1 MQILLALS
9 LVVLLVLAEPRTRYD
24 YRQSLKRPFVPG
36 PGLKTDSKQS
46 VLLPNFNPVG
56 NSVVA
61 SDRIRLAP
69 SVADASG
76 GVWCTQ
82 PNPHNEWM
90 VRFSFASTSHGGTHG
105 LAAGRGFA
113 FWYAK
118 DPSIQGALYGA
129 GSMWNGLLV
138 GLDTSSP
145 ETNRHSPLIYAI
157 KNDGYTTLDTPNAPP
172 ENQNFLGKCFRDYVN
187 APHNVFGRITYA
199 GRTLKVEIDLTQ
211 GGFGF
216 TECFRADNVVLPRGY
231 HFGFT
236 AATSAKAQADHD
248 LFAFEVFEVNPSGG
262 KGQSDHNGMPEN
274 KDELQKIKDAEA
286 AVLAAE
292 GWEYEEVLPVG
303 FQEAFSPEVLRNL
316 EDNQEKI
323 ITAINLL
330 QEKVGLI
337 PIQAARTVNARYDK
351 NALIHMNPL
360 DFKVRGVSGK
370 VDVMLS
376 LTTTLSEDIRQL
388 TTKIKLANDLGDASL
403 GAIGKLLGETER
415 KMDST
420 AQLSA
425 QKGASGG
432 GGGNGKTSMMEY
444 CLFLMIGGVFVWVV
458 SALARMGKSSGSS
471 SVSLGRY

>member
-9 LVVLLVLAEPRTRYD
+9 LVVLLALAEPRTRYD

-172 ENQNFLGKCFRDYVN
+172 ENQNFLGKC
-187 APHNVFGRITYA
+187 
-199 GRTLKVEIDLTQ
+199 
-211 GGFGF
+211 GFGF
-216 TECFRADNVVLPRGY
+216 TECFRADNVVLPKGY

-337 PIQAARTVNARYDK
+337 PIQAARTVNSRYDK

-403 GAIGKLLGETER
+403 GAIGKLLGETET